1 MWPRRR
7 GGPSRP
13 PEWGTQV
20 GPERAGRRVL
30 FEHADG
36 AVREVMARELSQ
48 LGYDVLTCGGPRDA
62 VGCPVLQQQPCPA
75 VEGADV
81 VVTGLLNDERGRFIA
96 RRIRQHHPD
105 IDLIAEATEWTAEQV
120 DRPVANRR
128 VFPLRSQSL
137 AEMMGPAAAR

>member
-7 GGPSRP
+7 STASP
-13 PEWGTQV
+13 PPAW
-20 GPERAGRRVL
+20 GPERTGRRVL

-36 AVREVMARELSQ
+36 AVRGVMARELSQ
-48 LGYDVLTCGGPRDA
+48 LGYDVRTCGGPRDD
-62 VGCPVLQQQPCPA
+62 VGCPVLRQQPCPA

-105 IDLIAEATEWTAEQV
+105 LELIAEATDWTAEQV
-120 DRPVANRR
+120 DLPVANRR
-128 VFPLRSQSL
+128 VFPLRSRTLS
-137 AEMMGPAAAR
+137 EMMGSPAPR